1 MMGNNSWQRLVKQ
14 MLVDDEGRLMR
25 QFVNEQT
32 LGAELS
38 IRSKGQIL
46 KFRRLGYGDILTAQ
60 DLLARAERR
69 ELYRLTS
76 HSPITLRSASRR
88 LVELLIANRQVAPLA
103 MLYARGVQQEFGD
116 EFTLTST

>member
-38 IRSKGQIL
+38 IRSKGQTL
-46 KFRRLGYGDILTAQ
+46 QFRRLGYGDILTKEE
-60 DLLARAERR
+60 LLALAERR
-69 ELYRLTS
+69 ELYRLIGR
-76 HSPITLRSASRR
+76 SPIKLRSASRR
-88 LVELLIANRQVAPLA
+88 LVELLILNHQIAALA
-103 MLYARGVQQEFGD
+103 MLYIRQ
-116 EFTLTST
+116 S

>member
-14 MLVDDEGRLMR
+14 ALVDDEGRQLR
-25 QFVNEQT
+25 HFVDNHT
-32 LGAELS
+32 LGKELS
-38 IRSKGQIL
+38 IRSNGQTL
-46 KFRRLGYGDILTAQ
+46 QFRRLGYGDILTEE

-88 LVELLIANRQVAPLA
+88 LVELFIANHQVAPLA
-103 MLYARGVQQEFGD
+103 MLYAKQ
-116 EFTLTST
+116 S